1 MSNQCGCGN
10 ESNVFTEKEVESK
23 VRKTEKPELL
33 KKLESPHSLL
43 KKSVMI
49 QETKNN
55 NYLQYIVVLLVLL
68 IIFISLMKHCKN

>member
-10 ESNVFTEKEVESK
+10 ESNVFTEKEVETK
-23 VRKTEKPELL
+23 VRKMEKPELL

-55 NYLQYIVVLLVLL
+55 NYLRCRCLLLVL
-68 IIFISLMKHCKN
+68 